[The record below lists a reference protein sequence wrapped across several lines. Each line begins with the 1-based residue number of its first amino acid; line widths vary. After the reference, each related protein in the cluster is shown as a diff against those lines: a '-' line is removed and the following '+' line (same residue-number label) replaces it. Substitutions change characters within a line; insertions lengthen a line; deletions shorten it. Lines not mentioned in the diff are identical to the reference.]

1 MSRVVFGIRPIEE
14 LCRARPR
21 EVVIVYVADG
31 YRSKEIET
39 AVAVAKDRGI
49 TVEFRPRALVADLA
63 ASPHHQGMVAVA
75 GEFHYARADQ
85 MLAAAAAAG
94 EPPLLLILDCITDPQ
109 NFGALVRSAEV
120 LGAHGVIVPDKHA
133 APVTGGVVKA
143 SAGASERVRIARVSN
158 LLGTIDWLREQGVAV
173 WGGAADA
180 GATAAGGSRPARADR
195 AGYRRG
201 RARAADRGGPSLLG
215 PGADS
220 AAGPGG
226 LAQRIRR
233 RCHLALRGGPAA
245 ASVTGIVWSA
255 SLQAIRLARRLRG
268 RVMRPQ
274 APGSRLRAS
283 G

>member
-1 MSRVVFGIRPIEE
+1 MSRGVFGIRPIEE

-63 ASPHHQGMVAVA
+63 ASPHHPGMVAVA
-75 GEFHYARADQ
+75 GEFQSARPDE
-85 MLAAAAAAG
+85 MLAAAVG
-94 EPPLLLILDCITDPQ
+94 EPPLLLILDSITDPQ

-158 LLGTIDWLREQGVAV
+158 LLGTIDWLRGQGVAV

-180 GATAAGGSRPARADR
+180 GARPLSEADLRGPTALVIGAEGRGLRTAVARRCSALVR
-195 AGYRRG
+195 IPQRG
-201 RARAADRGGPSLLG
+201 LVASLN
-215 PGADS
+215 AS
-220 AAGPGG
+220 AAGAI
-226 LAQRIRR
+226 LLYEAVRQR
-233 RCHLALRGGPAA
+233 
-245 ASVTGIVWSA
+245 
-255 SLQAIRLARRLRG
+255 
-268 RVMRPQ
+268 
-274 APGSRLRAS
+274 RA
-283 G
+283 